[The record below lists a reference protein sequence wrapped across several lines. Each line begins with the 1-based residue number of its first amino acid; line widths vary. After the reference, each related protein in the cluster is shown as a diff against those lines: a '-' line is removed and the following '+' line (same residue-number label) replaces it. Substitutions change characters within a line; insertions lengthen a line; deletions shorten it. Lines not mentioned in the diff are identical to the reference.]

1 MLTELFKTK
10 ERLKIL
16 YYVMYQTSFT
26 VSQVS
31 KETGV
36 SKGLVSRYLNYLNT
50 AGLLNR
56 SGHSYCP
63 DDNAH
68 NASVDG
74 RAVTRAIKVLL
85 NLNKLNI
92 GSLDTG
98 WAAGI
103 SIFGSWAEGT
113 NTYESDL
120 DVWIMVDPYPS
131 EHELARL
138 QKDIRTMAGVE
149 VNILVLTD
157 EKVERIKRTDLP
169 FYNSLVRTS
178 ITLKGESID
187 RY

>member
-16 YYVMYQTSFT
+16 YYIMYQKSFA

-36 SKGLVSRYLNYLNT
+36 SKGLVSRHLNYLNT

-68 NASVDG
+68 T
-74 RAVTRAIKVLL
+74 RAVKVLL

-92 GSLDTG
+92 GSLDRG
-98 WAAGI
+98 WVAGI
-103 SIFGSWAEGT
+103 GIFGSWAEGT

-120 DVWIMVDPYPS
+120 DMWIMVDPYPS

-138 QKDIRTMAGVE
+138 QKDIWTMAGVE
-149 VNILVLTD
+149 VNMLVLTG

-178 ITLKGESID
+178 IILKGESID

>member
-16 YYVMYQTSFT
+16 YYIMYQKSFA

-36 SKGLVSRYLNYLNT
+36 SKGLVSRHLNYLNT

-68 NASVDG
+68 T
-74 RAVTRAIKVLL
+74 RAVKVLL

-92 GSLDTG
+92 GSLDHG

-103 SIFGSWAEGT
+103 GIFGSWAEGT

-120 DVWIMVDPYPS
+120 DMWIMVDPYPS

-149 VNILVLTD
+149 VNMLVLTG
-157 EKVERIKRTDLP
+157 EKVERIKRTDMP

-178 ITLKGESID
+178 IILKGESID

>member
-16 YYVMYQTSFT
+16 YYIMYQKSFA

-36 SKGLVSRYLNYLNT
+36 SKGLVSRHLNYLNT

-68 NASVDG
+68 
-74 RAVTRAIKVLL
+74 TRAIKVLL

-92 GSLDTG
+92 GSLDTMG
-98 WAAGI
+98 GRYW
-103 SIFGSWAEGT
+103 
-113 NTYESDL
+113 Y
-120 DVWIMVDPYPS
+120 
-131 EHELARL
+131 
-138 QKDIRTMAGVE
+138 IRKLGRG
-149 VNILVLTD
+149 NKHL
-157 EKVERIKRTDLP
+157 
-169 FYNSLVRTS
+169 
-178 ITLKGESID
+178 
-187 RY
+187 